1 MKERNINKKIYII
14 VAMAVV
20 LLLSLFA
27 ILNKDEKEDNNIL
40 VDLGYNLAITSMGA
54 YSGQYYENGSNE
66 TVEDILAIK
75 VTNNGETTVQYCEIF
90 LSGGNEKAS
99 FSLSTL
105 KPNESVIV
113 LESTKKRHD
122 TGIYNNGYAYNVAFF
137 KEEPSLLKDTFKI
150 EELNGFLNVKN
161 ISDKD
166 ITSDVYVYYKNY
178 IDNTYYGGITYRA
191 KVEGGIKAGEL
202 KQIVAG
208 HYSPQYSKIM
218 FIDILGN

>member
-1 MKERNINKKIYII
+1 MKKRNVNKKIYII
-14 VAMAVV
+14 VVMAVV
-20 LLLSLFA
+20 LLLGLFA
-27 ILNKDEKEDNNIL
+27 ILNKDKKEDNNIL
-40 VDLGYNLAITSMGA
+40 IDLGYNIAVTSMGA
-54 YSGQYYENGSNE
+54 YSGQYYENGTNE
-66 TVEDILAIK
+66 IVEDILAIK
-75 VTNNGETTVQYCEIF
+75 VVNNGESTVQYCEIL
-90 LSGGNEKAS
+90 LSGGNETAS

-105 KPNESVIV
+105 KPNESVVV
-113 LESTKKRHD
+113 LESDKKGHNV
-122 TGIYNNGYAYNVAFF
+122 GIYNNGYAHNVAFF
-137 KEEPSLLKDTFKI
+137 KEEPALLKDTFKI

-191 KVEGGIKAGEL
+191 KIDGGIKAGEL

-208 HYSPQYSKIM
+208 HYSPKYSKIM